1 MPDQKEGKGERKI
14 RIRYRGRINQVPIYL
29 GKLLR
34 MFLYQNDWKV
44 LPMAAMV
51 AGLVGLVIRRRFFY
65 TMEGTLMSALAVTCV
80 CIWNG
85 CFNSIQ
91 VICRERDVIKREHRS
106 GMHISSYI
114 VSHMIYQA
122 LLCLLQTG
130 ITLYVTVLV
139 GVQYPFEGFFTP
151 LFLIDFFIS
160 LFLITYAAD
169 MMSLWI
175 SALCR
180 STTTAMTVMPIV
192 LILQLV
198 FSGGMM
204 SLPARAEPITNFII
218 SNYGLKLITAQADYN
233 HLPLGSAWNT
243 VERMRSNEI
252 KGEVTVGQILDF
264 LGDEEDPIVQEIRD
278 IEVTDEDFL
287 LQKLTVGD
295 LVDLINAD
303 GDSEE
308 YRNQTVE
315 IDTTVDEV
323 IRLIGE
329 DKVHDYIV
337 ETTSATAR
345 EEAYELTALN
355 ILSYWSYLILFSL
368 SFAALAMITLE
379 FIDRDKR

>member
-1 MPDQKEGKGERKI
+1 MPDQKEGKGARKI

-151 LFLIDFFIS
+151 LFLIDFF
-160 LFLITYAAD
+160 A
-169 MMSLWI
+169 
-175 SALCR
+175 
-180 STTTAMTVMPIV
+180 
-192 LILQLV
+192 
-198 FSGGMM
+198 
-204 SLPARAEPITNFII
+204 
-218 SNYGLKLITAQADYN
+218 
-233 HLPLGSAWNT
+233 
-243 VERMRSNEI
+243 
-252 KGEVTVGQILDF
+252 
-264 LGDEEDPIVQEIRD
+264 
-278 IEVTDEDFL
+278 
-287 LQKLTVGD
+287 
-295 LVDLINAD
+295 
-303 GDSEE
+303 
-308 YRNQTVE
+308 
-315 IDTTVDEV
+315 
-323 IRLIGE
+323 
-329 DKVHDYIV
+329 
-337 ETTSATAR
+337 
-345 EEAYELTALN
+345 
-355 ILSYWSYLILFSL
+355 
-368 SFAALAMITLE
+368 
-379 FIDRDKR
+379 